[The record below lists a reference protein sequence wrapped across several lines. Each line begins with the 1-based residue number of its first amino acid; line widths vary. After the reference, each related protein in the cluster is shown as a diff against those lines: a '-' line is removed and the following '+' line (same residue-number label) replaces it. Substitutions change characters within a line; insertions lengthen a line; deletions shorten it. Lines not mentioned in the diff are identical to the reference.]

1 MGCRGKYEFICRKH
15 NEYGIQST
23 FIKNLGRGCCCH
35 YCAFEIKNQYC
46 KDNNIFLIRIPYWD
60 NDDIEYILF
69 DNFVKNNIIK
79 EI

>member
-1 MGCRGKYEFICRKH
+1 MIKKFDKEYSTQYVPEMKYPLDENISRLEYVQKH
-15 NEYGIQST
+15 D
-23 FIKNLGRGCCCH
+23 
-35 YCAFEIKNQYC
+35 EIKNQYC